1 MDMRQPFTRPKLCDV
16 VHLLPPTT
24 TTGPSLT
31 LLPPQRPFFIGDG
44 PDLAACANLASPM
57 IPPSRSPPI
66 TTYTHT
72 TLKVHTHT
80 SQTLDIIIRYY
91 YGTVCD
97 QATGPMD
104 PHGSC
109 SVGRPGVVA
118 VHVSRYVHVC
128 TLPFGNIADCS
139 FAGSITTSIPF
150 ATYNRYDNSRPQIPL
165 RLLPLGDSTTKGGMF
180 DGENSY
186 RPALRNLLIGS
197 GRYLFCA
204 SRRVW
209 LPDSL
214 TLAPQVAQSI
224 TLAT

>member
-1 MDMRQPFTRPKLCDV
+1 
-16 VHLLPPTT
+16 
-24 TTGPSLT
+24 
-31 LLPPQRPFFIGDG
+31 
-44 PDLAACANLASPM
+44 
-57 IPPSRSPPI
+57 
-66 TTYTHT
+66 
-72 TLKVHTHT
+72 
-80 SQTLDIIIRYY
+80 
-91 YGTVCD
+91 
-97 QATGPMD
+97 MD

-150 ATYNRYDNSRPQIPL
+150 ATHNRYDNSRPQIPL

-197 GRYLFCA
+197 GRYLTY
-204 SRRVW
+204 SVRLVM
-209 LPDSL
+209 SG
-214 TLAPQVAQSI
+214 SHI
-224 TLAT
+224 H

>member
-1 MDMRQPFTRPKLCDV
+1 MEQFAIKRPV
-16 VHLLPPTT
+16 
-24 TTGPSLT
+24 
-31 LLPPQRPFFIGDG
+31 RWI
-44 PDLAACANLASPM
+44 PM
-57 IPPSRSPPI
+57 GAV
-66 TTYTHT
+66 
-72 TLKVHTHT
+72 L
-80 SQTLDIIIRYY
+80 
-91 YGTVCD
+91 
-97 QATGPMD
+97 
-104 PHGSC
+104 
-109 SVGRPGVVA
+109 SVGLVLLLFMYHGTCICA
-118 VHVSRYVHVC
+118 LSRLGH
-128 TLPFGNIADCS
+128 IADCS

-150 ATYNRYDNSRPQIPL
+150 ATHNRYDNSRPQIPL